1 MPGYRGTIGP
11 QWLVERIENT
21 DNTTN
26 QKTTTENTDNAMQLV
41 LLKIPTI
48 LLLLLKIPT
57 SLSIAATLLSLN
69 TQLLTGSFS
78 KYRQHY
84 PLQLVTDAFIIH
96 RHSLVEM
103 CTGELAH
110 ESQFKALGR
119 TNLGVVLALSRL
131 VMGES
136 GGYLWRDFNNNI
148 CWTPV
153 QNTNWQLERSANK
166 ILIFFDKSI
175 DHQLIIINMLQCNC

>member
-1 MPGYRGTIGP
+1 MFMIDTKIKLNFLITRYLGRRAIFNSLNDRKLFSEGFIFCGGMPGYRGTIGP

-84 PLQLVTDAFIIH
+84 PLQLVTDALIIH
-96 RHSLVEM
+96 RHSIVEM
-103 CTGELAH
+103 C
-110 ESQFKALGR
+110 
-119 TNLGVVLALSRL
+119 
-131 VMGES
+131 
-136 GGYLWRDFNNNI
+136 
-148 CWTPV
+148 V
-153 QNTNWQLERSANK
+153 Q
-166 ILIFFDKSI
+166 
-175 DHQLIIINMLQCNC
+175 INCHMKV